1 VPLEKLPPGYSG
13 TNTTAPPDDD
23 VIAMQGQPD
32 QSVLDMIMSAPS
44 NISRAVSGEGVPIQ
58 FPEMPELTDMGYDSV
73 GFFEGFMPSIKAMF
87 SRDDLG
93 KAEIMEDAFKDDSRW
108 GGKFIDD
115 YGFPIVVWNGV
126 PYYINK
132 PGASTQDFNTMLGEL
147 IRYIPATKYVSKG
160 KTFLERAFK
169 GAAAY
174 GTTEAAT
181 MAGEALITPQTVEA
195 KDLGYGDVAG
205 QIGTSTAIG
214 VAADAALPP
223 IGRALGRGARAA
235 AKGASTAKVNLGA
248 KFDEMFPRF
257 SYDLLQES
265 KYPLTQGQRT
275 AELPQGVTPRQTEQL
290 GVEDRLRNMPSSD
303 PATLMIR
310 GFDDTQL
317 SAIRNDAVAL
327 QQQFGAGT
335 TSADGIYGNI
345 PSVAGEAAQE
355 TVSGAAQRLKQESG
369 TLYDAVKGVDSQP
382 MMTPQGIEAVSQDL
396 LDTIPAFG
404 MTPDQI
410 VLSPVLMREVTQ
422 LRRLRKLAQNPKFKS
437 QSLNRMH
444 GYQKRIKAAV
454 KQAEQGSAV
463 QAILIQMKDKL
474 DKSIYDG
481 IERGFITGDQEVLD
495 QLKEAT
501 GLYADYMAATG
512 RGVGKNT
519 QERAANRILEQLSNN
534 QYTPVQVANLLF
546 GQNKFAPDQSMGI
559 VLDKLKK
566 SLDPS
571 EYQQFVALL
580 KDGIMTKAFAGRGGE
595 ITRKSIVENYNDVFF
610 KNRAIIDRVFSP
622 QEIARVKEF
631 RANVLPTLW
640 AEIKMN
646 PSGSGYTLLAGAAR
660 AGMIMTPSGGLTKAA
675 FGKVMDVAESAQ
687 ARDDAFDAVSQTIQ
701 TMQMPMFSAAGQSA
715 IRTALSPEIE
725 KKAEA
730 EPPSDREK
738 LRLLETIESL
748 EAREEEPTPSAKPA
762 PKPQIAPPPNMPM
775 PQEEVSAF
783 EPLSERA
790 SSAPVMSKIDPATS
804 PTILPSDKDREL
816 AMRLRG
822 PLGGI
827 ASLA

>member
-1 VPLEKLPPGYSG
+1 MPLEKLPPGYSG
-13 TNTTAPPDDD
+13 TNTTAAPDDD

-108 GGKFIDD
+108 GGKFRDD

-147 IRYIPATKYVSKG
+147 IRYLPATKYVSKG

-169 GAAAY
+169 GTAAY

-181 MAGEALITPQTVEA
+181 MAGEALITPQTVKA

-248 KFDEMFPRF
+248 RFDEMFPPF

-327 QQQFGAGT
+327 
-335 TSADGIYGNI
+335 
-345 PSVAGEAAQE
+345 
-355 TVSGAAQRLKQESG
+355 
-369 TLYDAVKGVDSQP
+369 
-382 MMTPQGIEAVSQDL
+382 
-396 LDTIPAFG
+396 
-404 MTPDQI
+404 
-410 VLSPVLMREVTQ
+410 
-422 LRRLRKLAQNPKFKS
+422 
-437 QSLNRMH
+437 
-444 GYQKRIKAAV
+444 
-454 KQAEQGSAV
+454 
-463 QAILIQMKDKL
+463 
-474 DKSIYDG
+474 
-481 IERGFITGDQEVLD
+481 
-495 QLKEAT
+495 
-501 GLYADYMAATG
+501 
-512 RGVGKNT
+512 
-519 QERAANRILEQLSNN
+519 
-534 QYTPVQVANLLF
+534 
-546 GQNKFAPDQSMGI
+546 
-559 VLDKLKK
+559 
-566 SLDPS
+566 
-571 EYQQFVALL
+571 
-580 KDGIMTKAFAGRGGE
+580 
-595 ITRKSIVENYNDVFF
+595 
-610 KNRAIIDRVFSP
+610 
-622 QEIARVKEF
+622 
-631 RANVLPTLW
+631 
-640 AEIKMN
+640 
-646 PSGSGYTLLAGAAR
+646 
-660 AGMIMTPSGGLTKAA
+660 
-675 FGKVMDVAESAQ
+675 
-687 ARDDAFDAVSQTIQ
+687 
-701 TMQMPMFSAAGQSA
+701 
-715 IRTALSPEIE
+715 
-725 KKAEA
+725 
-730 EPPSDREK
+730 
-738 LRLLETIESL
+738 
-748 EAREEEPTPSAKPA
+748 
-762 PKPQIAPPPNMPM
+762 
-775 PQEEVSAF
+775 
-783 EPLSERA
+783 
-790 SSAPVMSKIDPATS
+790 
-804 PTILPSDKDREL
+804 
-816 AMRLRG
+816 
-822 PLGGI
+822 
-827 ASLA
+827 